1 MKNVVIFPLLF
12 SELDMSMK
20 PKIEKKVVEVYLK
33 SFLCKDFKLK
43 NFFFSTLHHKLQ
55 FIFFQSLTFAD

>member
-33 SFLCKDFKLK
+33 SFFMQG
-43 NFFFSTLHHKLQ
+43 F
-55 FIFFQSLTFAD
+55 